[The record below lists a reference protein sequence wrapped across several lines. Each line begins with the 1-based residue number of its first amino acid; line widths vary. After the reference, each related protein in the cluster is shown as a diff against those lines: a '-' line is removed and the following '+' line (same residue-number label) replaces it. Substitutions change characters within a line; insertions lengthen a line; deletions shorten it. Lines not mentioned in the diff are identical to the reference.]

1 MAADPNR
8 LVRALVY
15 AVFGF
20 LVTLGIGVAFRVDLG
35 IALLQSAAV
44 ALSMVLV
51 TFLLATAKL

>member
-20 LVTLGIGVAFRVDLG
+20 LVTLGMGVAFRVDLG

>member
-20 LVTLGIGVAFRVDLG
+20 LVTLGMGVAFRVELD
-35 IALLQSAAV
+35 IALLQSSAV

>member
-1 MAADPNR
+1 MATDPNR

-20 LVTLGIGVAFRVDLG
+20 LVTLAVGVAFRVEMG
-35 IALLQSAAV
+35 IVLLQSAAV

>member
-20 LVTLGIGVAFRVDLG
+20 LVTLGMGVVFRVDLG